1 MYVTASPCV
10 LCSKKAYQIGIKEIV
25 YLDPYTDIAPNL
37 IINCGWEAPKLRPFT
52 GAVGATFDKLYRP
65 FMPYKDEL
73 AIWENTYAKQESIKD
88 KIERLRKKKALQE
101 KVLDVLNAQIE
112 ELEKKEE

>member
-1 MYVTASPCV
+1 
-10 LCSKKAYQIGIKEIV
+10 
-25 YLDPYTDIAPNL
+25 
-37 IINCGWEAPKLRPFT
+37 
-52 GAVGATFDKLYRP
+52 
-65 FMPYKDEL
+65 MPYKDEL